1 MLEIK
6 NLSKTYSSGFA
17 LENISLH
24 MKKGDFLVMF
34 GPDDAGK
41 TAILYQI
48 LGLHQFGRG
57 LILYKEKDIHKLT
70 KEERLKIRF
79 VPDSVC
85 MEEITAREYFAMISK
100 EYEEYDEEDVLDL
113 CELFEIDL
121 DTKLTEMTYNE
132 NKLTMIIGALVSV
145 PELLIL
151 DEPMNFLTKESS
163 VLLLRILQFLNRRG
177 ITILMTCTQACE
189 VQDFSAQYIY
199 LKDGAVAHQGLVK
212 DIYGTQ
218 KAITLSGKDALSGQ
232 RVFGAPIAKSN
243 GRVTYLH
250 DKKRQ
255 RRRLTELLGFLPN
268 VDVEVENL
276 TLEEILDKDYTR
288 WM

>member
-6 NLSKTYSSGFA
+6 NLSKTYSSGFE
-17 LENISLH
+17 LNNISLEIN
-24 MKKGDFLVMF
+24 KGDFLVMF

-48 LGLHQFGRG
+48 LGLHQFSRG
-57 LILYKEKDIHKLT
+57 FILYKEKDIRQLT

-85 MEEITAREYFAMISK
+85 MEEITAREYFAMLSK

-113 CELFEIDL
+113 CELFEIEL
-121 DTKLTEMTYNE
+121 DTRLTDMTYNE
-132 NKLTMIIGALVSV
+132 NKLTMIVGALVSV

-177 ITILMTCTQACE
+177 ITILMTCTQVSE
-189 VQDFSAQYIY
+189 VQDYATQYIY
-199 LKDGAVAHQGLVK
+199 LKDGTVSYHGLVK

-218 KAITLSGKDALSGQ
+218 KAVSLSGKDAVSGQ

-243 GRVTYLH
+243 GRLTYLY

-255 RRRLTELLGFLPN
+255 RRRLTELIGILPN